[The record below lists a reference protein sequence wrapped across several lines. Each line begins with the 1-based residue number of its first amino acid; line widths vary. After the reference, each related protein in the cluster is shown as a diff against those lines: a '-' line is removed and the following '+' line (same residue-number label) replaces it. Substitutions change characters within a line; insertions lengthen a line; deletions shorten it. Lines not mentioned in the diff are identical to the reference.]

1 MVLAQR
7 AVVVAVPSLLFR
19 LLVLQQERRSTFLL
33 ALLALAAQP
42 LRCLVLPVAILG

>member
-7 AVVVAVPSLLFR
+7 AVVVAGPFLLFR
-19 LLVLQQERRSTFLL
+19 LLALQQERRSTFLL

-42 LRCLVLPVAILG
+42 LRCLALPVVTLG